1 MLREYGNHN
10 SCIEMLFCH
19 LTICTCK
26 KVGHIKMTVIPDLK
40 AATEEDRIKRAV
52 DAKAEATTD
61 AAGSYSTLVRN
72 GVVADMKLM
81 S

>member
-1 MLREYGNHN
+1 
-10 SCIEMLFCH
+10 
-19 LTICTCK
+19 
-26 KVGHIKMTVIPDLK
+26 MTVIPDLK

-52 DAKAEATTD
+52 DAKVEATTD